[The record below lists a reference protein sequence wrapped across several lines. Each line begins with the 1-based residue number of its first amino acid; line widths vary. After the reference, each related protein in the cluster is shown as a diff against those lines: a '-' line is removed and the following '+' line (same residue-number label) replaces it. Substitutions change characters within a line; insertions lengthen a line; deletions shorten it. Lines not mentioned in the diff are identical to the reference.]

1 MPGAAGLPGVSAAGC
16 SVDEDEDP
24 SNAYDQQTD
33 KTQFIVKLS
42 ERLKSDA
49 SWADYRDK
57 IQARAS
63 LDRSTYNRLKTQVHF
78 RLVEQLDFA
87 SINELPQEA
96 LAGSIRASLEQI
108 TTAHNLPLNQKER
121 ADLIAEL
128 MDEILGLG
136 PIEGLIQDETVQDVL
151 VNGHDQVFIER
162 RGMLEKTDIQFR
174 DNDHLMQIIDR
185 IVSAVGRR
193 VDESSPMVDAR
204 LPDGSRV
211 NVIVPPLALM
221 GPVVSIRKFGRN
233 PVTVDQLL
241 DSQALTPQ
249 MNAFLQAAVQTKL
262 NILISGGTGAG
273 KTTLL
278 NILSGYIPS
287 AERIVTIEDSAELR
301 LNQPHVVGLESRPPN
316 IEGKGEV
323 TLTDLVKNSLRMRPD
338 RIIVGEARGAEV
350 MDMLQAMNTGHPGSM
365 STIHANTPKDA
376 LSRMEVMAGMGTA
389 LFSERALRGLI
400 ASAIHIIVQLA
411 RLPDGTRRVLSVS
424 EVHGMSADSV
434 AVIPLATFVQEGID
448 DRGRV
453 WGRFEG
459 TGNAPLFGDHIRSH
473 GVDLPADLFS
483 HAVQVT

>member
-1 MPGAAGLPGVSAAGC
+1 M
-16 SVDEDEDP
+16 
-24 SNAYDQQTD
+24 
-33 KTQFIVKLS
+33 KLS

-49 SWADYRDK
+49 SWADYRDM

-63 LDRSTYNRLKTQVHF
+63 LDRSTYDRLKTQVHF
-78 RLVEQLDFA
+78 QLVEQLDFA
-87 SINELPQEA
+87 SITELPKEA

-108 TTAHNLPLNQKER
+108 TTAQNLPLNQKER
-121 ADLIAEL
+121 TDLIADL
-128 MDEILGLG
+128 LDEILGLG
-136 PIEGLIQDETVQDVL
+136 PIEGLVRDESVQDIL
-151 VNGHDQVFIER
+151 VNGHDQVFVER
-162 RGMLEKTDIQFR
+162 KGILEKTDIRFR
-174 DNDHLMQIIDR
+174 DNDHLMQVVDR

-211 NVIVPPLALM
+211 NVIIPPLALL

-233 PVTVDQLL
+233 PVTIDQLL
-241 DSQALTPQ
+241 GSLALTPG
-249 MNAFLQAAVQTKL
+249 MNTFLQAAVRTKL
-262 NILISGGTGAG
+262 NVLISGGTGAG

-278 NILSGYIPS
+278 NVLSGYIPP

-411 RLPDGTRRVLSVS
+411 RLPDGTRRVISIS
-424 EVHGMSADSV
+424 EVHGMADESV
-434 AVIPLATFVQEGID
+434 SVVPLVTFVQEGVD

-453 WGRFEG
+453 LGRFSG
-459 TGNAPLFGDHIRSH
+459 TGAEPLFGDHIRSH
-473 GVDLPADLFS
+473 GLDLPSDLFS
-483 HAVQVT
+483 RTERVSG

>member
-1 MPGAAGLPGVSAAGC
+1 M
-16 SVDEDEDP
+16 
-24 SNAYDQQTD
+24 
-33 KTQFIVKLS
+33 KLS
-42 ERLKSDA
+42 KRLKSDT
-49 SWADYRDK
+49 SWADYRDM

-63 LDRSTYNRLKTQVHF
+63 LDRPTYDRLKTQVHF
-78 RLVEQLDFA
+78 RLVEQLDIA
-87 SINELPQEA
+87 SITELPKET
-96 LAGSIRASLEQI
+96 LAGSIRTSLEQI
-108 TTAHNLPLNQKER
+108 TQANNLPLNGKER
-121 ADLIAEL
+121 SDLIGEL
-128 MDEILGLG
+128 VDEILGLG
-136 PIEGLIQDETVQDVL
+136 PIEGLVQDETVQDIL
-151 VNGHDQVFIER
+151 INGHDQVYVER
-162 RGMLEKTDIQFR
+162 RGILERTEIRFR

-211 NVIVPPLALM
+211 NVIIPPLALV
-221 GPVVSIRKFGRN
+221 GPVVSIRKFGRR
-233 PVTVDQLL
+233 PITIDQLL
-241 DSQALTPQ
+241 DSQALTPP
-249 MNAFLQAAVQTKL
+249 MDRFLQAAVHTKL
-262 NILISGGTGAG
+262 NVLISGGTGAG

-278 NILSGYIPS
+278 NVLSGYIP
-287 AERIVTIEDSAELR
+287 AVERIVTIEDSAELR

-411 RLPDGTRRVLSVS
+411 RLPDGTRRVVSIS
-424 EVHGMSADSV
+424 EVRGMTADEV
-434 AVIPLATFVQEGID
+434 GVVPLVVFRQVGVD
-448 DRGRV
+448 DDGRV
-453 WGRFEG
+453 QGRFEG
-459 TGNAPLFGDHIRSH
+459 TGEAPMYADHIRSH
-473 GVDLPADLFS
+473 GLALPADLFQQIQR
-483 HAVQVT
+483 VG

>member
-1 MPGAAGLPGVSAAGC
+1 M
-16 SVDEDEDP
+16 
-24 SNAYDQQTD
+24 
-33 KTQFIVKLS
+33 KLS
-42 ERLKSDA
+42 ERLKSDDA
-49 SWADYRDK
+49 WADYREK
-57 IQARAS
+57 ILARAS
-63 LDRSTYNRLKTQVHF
+63 LDRPTYDRLKNQVHS
-78 RLVEQLDFA
+78 RLVEQLDIA
-87 SINELPQEA
+87 SVTDLPREA
-96 LAGSIRASLEQI
+96 LAASIRTSLEQI
-108 TTAHNLPLNQKER
+108 TTANNLPLNRKER
-121 ADLIAEL
+121 SGLIRDL

-136 PIEGLIQDETVQDVL
+136 PIEGLIQDESVQDIL
-151 VNGHDQVFIER
+151 INGHDQVFVER
-162 RGMLEKTDIQFR
+162 RGLLERTEIEFR
-174 DNDHLMQIIDR
+174 DNDHLRQIIDR

-211 NVIVPPLALM
+211 NVIIPPLALM
-221 GPVVSIRKFGRN
+221 GPVVSIRKFGRIPIN
-233 PVTVDQLL
+233 IQDLIR
-241 DSQALTPQ
+241 SQALTQPMDQ
-249 MNAFLQAAVQTKL
+249 FFESAVQSKL

-278 NILSGYIPS
+278 NALSGYIPP

-400 ASAIHIIVQLA
+400 ASAIHLIVQLA
-411 RLPDGTRRVLSVS
+411 RLPDGSRRVMSIS
-424 EVHGMSADSV
+424 EIRGMADEPV
-434 AVIPLATFVQEGID
+434 AVVPLVVFKQDGVD
-448 DRGRV
+448 DEGRV
-453 WGRFEG
+453 YGRFTG
-459 TGNAPLFGDHIRSH
+459 TGAESAYMDHIRAH
-473 GVDLPADLFS
+473 GLEMPADLFGRTER
-483 HAVQVT
+483 VG

>member
-1 MPGAAGLPGVSAAGC
+1 M
-16 SVDEDEDP
+16 
-24 SNAYDQQTD
+24 
-33 KTQFIVKLS
+33 KLS

-49 SWADYRDK
+49 SWSDYRDK

-63 LDRSTYNRLKTQVHF
+63 LDRTTYNRLKTQVHF

-87 SINELPQEA
+87 SVTELPKEA
-96 LAGSIRASLEQI
+96 LAGSVQASLEQI
-108 TTAHNLPLNQKER
+108 AAARNLPLNQKER
-121 ADLIAEL
+121 ADLVADL

-136 PIEGLIQDETVQDVL
+136 PIEGLIQDESIQDIL
-151 VNGHDQVFIER
+151 VNGHDQVFVER
-162 RGMLEKTDIQFR
+162 GGILEKTHIQFR

-211 NVIVPPLALM
+211 NVIIPPLALV

-233 PVTVDQLL
+233 PVTIDRLL
-241 DSQALTPQ
+241 DNQALTPE

-278 NILSGYIPS
+278 NILSGYIPL

-338 RIIVGEARGAEV
+338 RIIVGEARGGEV

-411 RLPDGTRRVLSVS
+411 RLPDGARRVMSVS
-424 EVHGMSADSV
+424 EVHGMAADTV
-434 AVIPLATFVQEGID
+434 AVVPLVAFVQEGVD
-448 DRGRV
+448 GKGRV
-453 WGRFEG
+453 QGCFKG
-459 TGNAPLFGDHIRSH
+459 TGKEPVFRDHIRSH
-473 GVDLPADLFS
+473 GLDLPATLFS
-483 HAVQVT
+483 RTVQVT

>member
-1 MPGAAGLPGVSAAGC
+1 M
-16 SVDEDEDP
+16 
-24 SNAYDQQTD
+24 
-33 KTQFIVKLS
+33 KLS

-57 IQARAS
+57 IQARAT
-63 LDRSTYNRLKTQVHF
+63 LDRPTYNRLKTQVHF
-78 RLVEQLDFA
+78 RLVEQLDIA
-87 SINELPQEA
+87 SITELPKEA
-96 LAGSIRASLEQI
+96 LAGSIRSSLEQI

-121 ADLIAEL
+121 TDLIADL

-136 PIEGLIQDETVQDVL
+136 PIEGLVQDETVQDIL
-151 VNGHDQVFIER
+151 VNGHDQVFVER
-162 RGMLEKTDIQFR
+162 RGILEKTDVQFR
-174 DNDHLMQIIDR
+174 DDDHLMQVIDR

-211 NVIVPPLALM
+211 NVIIPPLALV

-233 PVTVDQLL
+233 PVTIDQLL
-241 DSQALTPQ
+241 DSLALTDE
-249 MNAFLQAAVQTKL
+249 MNAFLEAAVRSKL

-278 NILSGYIPS
+278 NILSGYIPL

-316 IEGKGEV
+316 IEGRGEV

-400 ASAIHIIVQLA
+400 ASAIHLIVQLA
-411 RLPDGTRRVLSVS
+411 RLPDGSRRVMSIS
-424 EVHGMSADSV
+424 EVHGMADESV
-434 AVIPLATFVQEGID
+434 AVVPLVSFVQEGVD

-453 WGRFEG
+453 LGRFKG
-459 TGNAPLFGDHIRSH
+459 TRSEPLFGDHIRSH
-473 GVDLPADLFS
+473 GLTLPEGLFS
-483 HAVQVT
+483 RSVQVG

>member
-1 MPGAAGLPGVSAAGC
+1 M
-16 SVDEDEDP
+16 
-24 SNAYDQQTD
+24 
-33 KTQFIVKLS
+33 KLS
-42 ERLKSDA
+42 NRLKSDT

-63 LDRSTYNRLKTQVHF
+63 LDRHTYNALKTQVHF
-78 RLVEQLDFA
+78 HLVEELDIT
-87 SINELPQEA
+87 SVTELPREA

-108 TTAHNLPLNQKER
+108 TTAHNLPLNRKELSN
-121 ADLIAEL
+121 LITEL
-128 MDEILGLG
+128 IDEILGLG
-136 PIEGLIQDETVQDVL
+136 PIETLMQDETVQDIL
-151 VNGHDQVFIER
+151 INGHDQIFVER
-162 RGMLEKTDIQFR
+162 RGILELTGIQFR
-174 DNDHLMQIIDR
+174 DNDHLRQIIDR
-185 IVSAVGRR
+185 IVSGVGRR

-211 NVIVPPLALM
+211 NVIIPPLALV
-221 GPVVSIRKFGRN
+221 GPVVSIRKFGRI
-233 PVTVDQLL
+233 PITIQDLL
-241 DSQALTPQ
+241 DSQALTPE
-249 MNAFLQAAVQTKL
+249 MNTFMKSATRTKL
-262 NILISGGTGAG
+262 NILVSGGTGAG

-365 STIHANTPKDA
+365 STIHANTPRDA

-411 RLPDGTRRVLSVS
+411 RLPDGARRVMSIS
-424 EVHGMSADSV
+424 EVHGMDTDSV
-434 AVIPLATFVQEGID
+434 SVIPLVVFRQEGVD
-448 DRGRV
+448 DRGRAF
-453 WGRFEG
+453 GRFEG
-459 TGNAPLFGDHIRSH
+459 TGTESIFSNHIRSH
-473 GVDLPADLFS
+473 GLDLPPDLFQRIERVS
-483 HAVQVT
+483 